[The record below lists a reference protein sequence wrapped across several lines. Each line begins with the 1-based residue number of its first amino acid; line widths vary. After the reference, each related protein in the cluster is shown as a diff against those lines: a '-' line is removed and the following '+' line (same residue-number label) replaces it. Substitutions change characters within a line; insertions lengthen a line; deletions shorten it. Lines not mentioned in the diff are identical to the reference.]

1 MGYTDPTLKKLF
13 GLSGNMCAF
22 PECNAAIIDSTFEIL
37 VGEICHI
44 KSKSSNGPRYDS
56 NQTDE
61 ERNSY
66 ENLLVM
72 CNPHNKIVDHPDTRD
87 KFPVE
92 LLRRFKDDHEAQFK
106 NTVVSCGLSYK
117 FVSHFISF
125 ESVTSYNQSGGQ
137 TANIINN
144 FPTEQP
150 QVSLASMIEPR
161 LVKVDP
167 TSEIDYYECYVK
179 VHNQGQTTVRD
190 FCVDIK
196 IPTVHARESFSDEVT
211 EQRTVKSRVW
221 RRAQNDPLYPN
232 DCRQVMRLGF
242 LVTHKQYKEA
252 LDGEITVLI
261 YLADRIVSKFECTML
276 SLVKPERARHFLS
289 GGN

>member
-1 MGYTDPTLKKLF
+1 MGYSDLTLKKLF
-13 GLSGNMCAF
+13 GLSGNMGAF
-22 PECNAAIIDSTFEIL
+22 PECSAPIIDSACEVV

-44 KSKSSNGPRYDS
+44 KSRSPDGTRYDPD
-56 NQTDE
+56 QTDE

-72 CNPHNKIVDHPDTRD
+72 CNPHNKIVDHRDTRD

-92 LLRRFKDDHEAQFK
+92 LLRKWKEEHESQFK
-106 NTVVSCGLSYK
+106 NDVVSNRFSDT
-117 FVSHFISF
+117 FVSHFTF
-125 ESVTSYNQSGGQ
+125 GPVTSYNQSGGQ

-144 FPTEQP
+144 FPTEHP
-150 QVSLASMIEPR
+150 QVSLASIIETR

-179 VHNQGQTTVRD
+179 AHNLGQTTVRD
-190 FCVDIK
+190 FCVDVK
-196 IPTVHARESFSDEVT
+196 IPSVHARENFTGEVM
-211 EQRTVKSRVW
+211 EQRTAKSRLW
-221 RRAQNDPLYPN
+221 RRAQNDALYPN

-242 LVTHKQYKEA
+242 LVAHKQYKE
-252 LDGEITVLI
+252 LSDEHVTVLI
-261 YLADRIVSKFECTML
+261 YSADRIVSEIEYAMA
-276 SLVKPERARHFLS
+276 SLFNPERSRHFLS